1 MLSPET
7 IQAVQSAA
15 SIEEVVGD
23 FMTLKKK
30 GQNLWACCPFHHEKT
45 PSFSVS
51 PAKGFYKCFGCDAA
65 GDAITFIRA
74 MEGISFVE
82 AVKYL
87 AKKYGIPIQE
97 SADNEEQVQA
107 QHEKDSLYI
116 LLKLAKEYY
125 VDTLWQHPEG
135 QRIGKCYFK
144 ERGFTEP
151 LIKQF
156 ELGYSLDTWQGF
168 YQYAQ
173 KKGYSDAL
181 LAKAGLILQKEGK
194 TYDRFRGRVIFPIH
208 NIAGKV
214 IAFGAR
220 ILTSAKDQPKYINS
234 PETAVYHKGKVLY
247 GIYQAKSKIRQAD
260 NCFLV
265 EGYTDAI
272 ALHMAGIEN
281 TVASSGTALTET
293 QIQLISRFTKNITML
308 FDGDPAG
315 IRASLRGIDIVLEK
329 GLDVKAILLPEG
341 EDPDSYARQIGSTA
355 LQNYLQTQAQDF
367 ITFKANLLM
376 QGAQD
381 DPLKRAGA
389 IKEIVQSVAVIP
401 DAVKRAVLIKQC
413 SKLLDI
419 DEAALMT
426 EQNKLLLQREKE
438 QQQAVVSHRRR
449 EATMTLATM
458 HSSPNPHNL
467 AASVETC
474 ERESIRMLLNYGT
487 TQLTDGKPLCE
498 YLLRELADVN
508 LQTPAYK
515 QILDLYQRQL
525 TQGQVVDAS
534 YFIQSQDEVIKKTAI
549 DLTASPYEISDQWQ
563 ERYQLHVTKEE
574 DDLQR
579 TSFKNILRLKL
590 RLIHQLIKEN
600 SEELKSNP
608 QPEEEDRL
616 LQVHTAL
623 KRSEAAIA
631 QQLGIV
637 VVY

>member
-23 FMTLKKK
+23 FITLKKK

-125 VDTLWQHPEG
+125 MNTLWQHSEG
-135 QRIGKCYFK
+135 QRIGQCYFK

-173 KKGYSDAL
+173 QKGYSDAL

-234 PETAVYHKGKVLY
+234 PETVVYHKGKVLY

-281 TVASSGTALTET
+281 TVASSGTSLTET

-355 LQNYLQTQAQDF
+355 LQSYLQTQAQDF

-389 IKEIVQSVAVIP
+389 IKEIIQSIAVIP

-438 QQQAVVSHRRR
+438 QQAVVSHRRR
-449 EATMTLATM
+449 EATMTLATKP
-458 HSSPNPHNL
+458 SSPNPHNL

-474 ERESIRMLLNYGT
+474 ERESVRMLLNYGT

-515 QILDLYQRQL
+515 QILDLYQRKL
-525 TQGQVVDAS
+525 AQGQVVDAS
-534 YFIQSQDEVIKKTAI
+534 YFIQSQDEMIKKTAI

-563 ERYQLHVTKEE
+563 ERYQLYVTKEE

-579 TSFKNILRLKL
+579 TTFKNILRLKL

-600 SEELKSNP
+600 SEELKGNP